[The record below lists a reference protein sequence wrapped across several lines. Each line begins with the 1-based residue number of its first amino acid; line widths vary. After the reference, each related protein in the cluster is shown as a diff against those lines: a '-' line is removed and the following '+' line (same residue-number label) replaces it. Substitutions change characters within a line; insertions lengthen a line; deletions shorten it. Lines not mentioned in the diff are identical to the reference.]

1 MPVYLLE
8 LIIYRDLTSRI
19 CVVWSD
25 NNYVAVALLH
35 IYFIADGYIFKFL
48 FVLLIKLVDSFF
60 QISIHRMS

>member
-19 CVVWSD
+19 CVVRGD

-48 FVLLIKLVDSFF
+48 FVLLIELVDSFF